1 MECRGAEFEKTACV
15 PNECEGMST
24 FDSFEWK
31 NIFLSICNTLA
42 ETQTASTATLPIVIF
57 VGLLFTVACCL
68 ATYRFTKK
76 RFMLSAEE
84 ALNKTTTTTA
94 SFDTYPNQYS
104 SLPTKD
110 VS

>member
-1 MECRGAEFEKTACV
+1 L
-15 PNECEGMST
+15 NDLST
-24 FDSFEWK
+24 NHFPKSP
-31 NIFLSICNTLA
+31 T
-42 ETQTASTATLPIVIF
+42 ETQTASTATLPIV
-57 VGLLFTVACCL
+57 VTVCLLFTVGCCL

-76 RFMLSAEE
+76 RFLLSAEE

-110 VS
+110 VSKNPKKITDMFL

>member
-1 MECRGAEFEKTACV
+1 
-15 PNECEGMST
+15 
-24 FDSFEWK
+24 
-31 NIFLSICNTLA
+31 
-42 ETQTASTATLPIVIF
+42 
-57 VGLLFTVACCL
+57 VGCCL

-76 RFMLSAEE
+76 RFLLSAEE

-110 VS
+110 VSKNLEKLTEMFHKLILLTIKAP